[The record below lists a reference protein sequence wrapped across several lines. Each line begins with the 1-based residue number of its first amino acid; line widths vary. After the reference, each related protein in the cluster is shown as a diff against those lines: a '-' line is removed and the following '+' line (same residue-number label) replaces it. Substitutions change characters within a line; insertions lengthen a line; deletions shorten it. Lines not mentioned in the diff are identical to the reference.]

1 MQRLR
6 IAEAAQQLGVTQDTI
21 RHRISEGELVACHD
35 PQFRGYVWLREL
47 SEQDIHRSSKSG
59 EQSGK
64 EPSGS
69 RKTPGEV
76 QPLKE
81 MVAMLEEEL
90 RIRDKQLEA
99 DREELI
105 SKNWQIEQLTRSRFI
120 HQADLHNSLTS
131 QVVDSSV
138 LRDHVELVTNNIS
151 RNSTKIVTFNTLAK
165 GVREGFP
172 GLDETNF
179 DVTKQYLVDFFNR
192 LATIRSEMGY
202 LDLSARK
209 VIREKSIGDTAL
221 VVHAYVIIA
230 GDLHG
235 ANIPDWA
242 ERLSKLAKPYTHE
255 GGWSG
260 DLMSRDNPLWRDS
273 VLTPTKSG
281 AMSVTNRTSSRKY
294 MHDSLRELIDVK
306 ETEAVQV

>member
-1 MQRLR
+1 
-6 IAEAAQQLGVTQDTI
+6 
-21 RHRISEGELVACHD
+21 
-35 PQFRGYVWLREL
+35 
-47 SEQDIHRSSKSG
+47 
-59 EQSGK
+59 
-64 EPSGS
+64 
-69 RKTPGEV
+69 
-76 QPLKE
+76 
-81 MVAMLEEEL
+81 MLEEEI
-90 RIRDKQLEA
+90 RIKDKQLEA
-99 DREELI
+99 DQEELI
-105 SKNWQIEQLTRSRFI
+105 SKNWQIEQLTRSSFT

-151 RNSTKIVTFNTLAK
+151 RNSAKIVTFNTLAK

-221 VVHAYVIIA
+221 VVHAYVVIA

-242 ERLSKLAKPYTHE
+242 ERLSKLAKPYTHQ

-294 MHDSLRELIDVK
+294 MHDFLRELIDVK

>member
-47 SEQDIHRSSKSG
+47 SEQDIHRGSKSG

-64 EPSGS
+64 EPSDS
-69 RKTPGEV
+69 NEV
-76 QPLKE
+76 QPFIE

-230 GDLHG
+230 GDLQR

>member
-1 MQRLR
+1 
-6 IAEAAQQLGVTQDTI
+6 
-21 RHRISEGELVACHD
+21 
-35 PQFRGYVWLREL
+35 
-47 SEQDIHRSSKSG
+47 
-59 EQSGK
+59 
-64 EPSGS
+64 
-69 RKTPGEV
+69 
-76 QPLKE
+76 

-105 SKNWQIEQLTRSRFI
+105 SKNWQIEQLTRSFT

-138 LRDHVELVTNNIS
+138 LRDHVELVTNKIS
-151 RNSTKIVTFNTLAK
+151 RNSTKIITFNTLAK

-192 LATIRSEMGY
+192 LAKIRSEMGY

-221 VVHAYVIIA
+221 VVQAYVIIA

-306 ETEAVQV
+306 ETEAVQA

>member
-1 MQRLR
+1 MQRLK

-21 RHRISEGELVACHD
+21 KHRISEGELVACHD

-47 SEQDIHRSSKSG
+47 SEQDIHPSSKSG

-69 RKTPGEV
+69 RKTRSEV
-76 QPLKE
+76 QPLK
-81 MVAMLEEEL
+81 VRLAKLEEEL
-90 RIRDKQLEA
+90 RIRDEQLEA

-105 SKNWQIEQLTRSRFI
+105 SKNRQIEQLTRSSFI
-120 HQADLHNSLTS
+120 QKADLHDSLTS
-131 QVVDSSV
+131 QVVESSV
-138 LRDHVELVTNNIS
+138 LRDHVELVTNKIS
-151 RNSTKIVTFNTLAK
+151 RNSTKIVTFNTLVK
-165 GVREGFP
+165 GLREGFS

-209 VIREKSIGDTAL
+209 EMRGKSIGDTAL

-260 DLMSRDNPLWRDS
+260 GDSR
-273 VLTPTKSG
+273 VVSG
-281 AMSVTNRTSSRKY
+281 ATLRRGHGRYSSRY
-294 MHDSLRELIDVK
+294 SSMRGDQEGMLTDGGINL
-306 ETEAVQV
+306 

>member
-6 IAEAAQQLGVTQDTI
+6 IAEAAQQLGVTQVTI

-47 SEQDIHRSSKSG
+47 SEQDIHRSSKSE
-59 EQSGK
+59 EQSGR
-64 EPSGS
+64 EPSDS
-69 RKTPGEV
+69 SKTPGEV
-76 QPLKE
+76 QLLKE
-81 MVAMLEEEL
+81 RVAMLEEEL
-90 RIRDKQLEA
+90 RIRNRQLEA

-105 SKNWQIEQLTRSRFI
+105 SKNCQIEQLTRSSFI

-138 LRDHVELVTNNIS
+138 LRDHVEHVTNKIS
-151 RNSTKIVTFNTLAK
+151 RNSTKFVTFNTLAK

-294 MHDSLRELIDVK
+294 MHDSLREFIDVK
-306 ETEAVQV
+306 EIEAVQV

>member
-1 MQRLR
+1 MQRLS
-6 IAEAAQQLGVTQDTI
+6 IAEAAKQLDVTQDTI
-21 RHRISEGELVACHD
+21 RHRINEGELVACHD
-35 PQFRGYVWLREL
+35 PKFRGYVWFREL
-47 SEQDIHRSSKSG
+47 SEQDIHRSSKSE
-59 EQSGK
+59 EQSGR
-64 EPSGS
+64 EPSDS
-69 RKTPGEV
+69 SKTPGEV
-76 QPLKE
+76 QLLKE
-81 MVAMLEEEL
+81 RVAMLEEEL
-90 RIRDKQLEA
+90 RIRNRQLEA

-105 SKNWQIEQLTRSRFI
+105 SKNCQIEQLTRSNFI

-138 LRDHVELVTNNIS
+138 LRDHVEHVTNKIS
-151 RNSTKIVTFNTLAK
+151 RNSTKFVTFNTLAK

-179 DVTKQYLVDFFNR
+179 DVMKQYLVDFFNR

-209 VIREKSIGDTAL
+209 EMRGKSIGDTAL